1 MILPCEPLTSL
12 PSVSSSHMNEASVD
26 IWWWAHG
33 GRVDWLNG
41 SLVLSEEEQ
50 KRAETFRFARDAAS
64 FVAGRHLRRCAL
76 SAYAGIARL
85 DLMFTTGR
93 WGKPELVV
101 PAGHQPLAFNL
112 SNTQG
117 LAVVAVSRDCH
128 CVGIDAEPLS
138 ATIESQAT
146 TLICSTAEISALSA
160 LQGDERRQ
168 QLLAYWVMKES
179 FLKARGTGLV
189 AELNRISVTTDPRA
203 IRINAGLNDQTSW
216 QHRLVTTQCGH
227 LIAVS
232 AKVEQAALVF
242 RQQQLPYPG
251 MPQ

>member
-1 MILPCEPLTSL
+1 VILPCDPLTSL
-12 PSVSSSHMNEASVD
+12 PRSSLAEAGEGSVD

-41 SLVLSEEEQ
+41 SLMLSEEEQ
-50 KRAETFRFARDAAS
+50 KRTEAFRFARDAAS
-64 FVAGRHLRRCAL
+64 FVAGRHLQRCAL
-76 SAYAGIARL
+76 SAYTGVAPVA
-85 DLMFTTGR
+85 LMFTAGR
-93 WGKPELVV
+93 WGKPDLVV
-101 PAGHQPLAFNL
+101 PAGNQPLAFNL

-146 TLICSTAEISALSA
+146 TLICSTAEVATLSA
-160 LQGDERRQ
+160 LHGDERRQ

-179 FLKARGTGLV
+179 FLKARGTGLA
-189 AELNRISVTTDPRA
+189 AELNQISVTTDART
-203 IRINAGLNDQTSW
+203 IRVEAGLDDQTSW
-216 QHRLVTTQCGH
+216 QHRLVATQCGH

-232 AKVEQAALVF
+232 AKSERAALVF
-242 RQQQLPYPG
+242 RQQQLPYPD